1 MKTVSAILFFSIT
14 ICISSLSAQ
23 TKSNLEVIYSLIDR
37 SVAKADSAIG
47 GKQNIFLSVTN
58 PQTLDVLKPRVQE
71 AFNSKGYVLLGQKD
85 EAHKSIDYTL
95 VSAKVEYKD
104 SFSDGLFGGTLLLRE
119 ISLAGSF
126 SVEAGSGIINP
137 QWFSETITDTVNLDE
152 LNSIENQALPFTQAP
167 VPSLPLLSNLWEPI
181 IVVGTL
187 IVTVVLLF
195 TVRSK

>member
-58 PQTLDVLKPRVQE
+58 PQTLVVLKPQVQE
-71 AFNSKGYVLLGQKD
+71 TFNSKGYVLLGQKD
-85 EAHKSIDYTL
+85 EARKSIDYTL

>member
-1 MKTVSAILFFSIT
+1 MKKKFSILLLS
-14 ICISSLSAQ
+14 ICIFAGYSAAQ

-37 SVAKADSAIG
+37 SVAKADSVIG
-47 GKQNIFLSVTN
+47 GKQNIFLSVTD
-58 PQTLDVLKPRVQE
+58 PQALDVLKPRIQE
-71 AFNSKGYVLLGQKD
+71 AFNSKKYVLIGQKD

-104 SFSDGLFGGTLLLRE
+104 SFSDGIFGGTLLLRE
-119 ISLAGSF
+119 ISLTGSF
-126 SVEAGSGIINP
+126 SVETGNGIIKP
-137 QWFSETITDTVNLDE
+137 HRFSESVTDTVNLDE